1 MNRIINLLIL
11 ALFAS
16 VTLTSCTQDKDDDNT
31 PGSLPDTTV
40 TSYTISLGAQASAN
54 VYNIHDVD
62 SNGTYNISYFNA
74 NKGIIDLVY
83 YYAESG
89 SDGYCISS
97 PNNSALLSVS
107 AYTPYLNSSD
117 IASANNTQIKKVS
130 SLSSSQFD
138 KVIDG
143 AEVKN
148 IFDGA
153 GSPSNNATN
162 VNAGSILAVK
172 LSTNK
177 YGIIKVNAVNNSGAA
192 SDISLSMKVQQ

>member
-1 MNRIINLLIL
+1 MNRIINLLAL
-11 ALFAS
+11 AMFAS

-31 PGSLPDTTV
+31 PGTLPDTTV

-74 NKGIIDLVY
+74 NKSIIDLVY

-97 PNNSALLSVS
+97 PNNSGLLSVS
-107 AYTPYLNSSD
+107 AYTPYINSSD
-117 IASANNTQIKKVS
+117 IASANNTQLKKVS
-130 SLSSSQFD
+130 SLSTSQFD

-153 GSPSNNATN
+153 GSVSNNATN
-162 VNAGSILAVK
+162 LNAGSIIAVK
-172 LSTNK
+172 LNTNK

>member
-1 MNRIINLLIL
+1 MNRILNLL
-11 ALFAS
+11 AFTLFAS

-40 TSYTISLGAQASAN
+40 TSYTISLGAQGSSN

-62 SNGTYNISYFNA
+62 SNGTYNISYFNS
-74 NKGIIDLVY
+74 NKSIIDLVY

-97 PNNSALLSVS
+97 PNNTSLLSVS
-107 AYTPYLNSSD
+107 AYTAYINSSD
-117 IASANNTQIKKVS
+117 VTSANNTQIKKVS
-130 SLSSSQFD
+130 SLSTAQFD

-153 GSPSNNATN
+153 GTSSNNATN
-162 VNAGSILAVK
+162 VNSGSILAVK
-172 LSTNK
+172 LSTGK
-177 YGIIKVNAVNNSGAA
+177 YGIIKVNAVNNSGST